1 MGGEVAQLRGQIQRM
16 QHKQEQS
23 VSKGDFKS
31 GASRI
36 DCLPPPFWQ
45 AATAEVDGCCAQ
57 GSTG

>member
-36 DCLPPPFWQ
+36 DCLPRAILAGRLKW
-45 AATAEVDGCCAQ
+45 VGCCAQ

>member
-31 GASRI
+31 GAR
-36 DCLPPPFWQ
+36 PHAFHGRFWQ
-45 AATAEVDGCCAQ
+45 AG
-57 GSTG
+57 